1 MNVFGNCLWNSYLS
15 DSHIVQ
21 VLDMGFREYSEL
33 SPSLLGYDPCVDV
46 PQDHLARFVDMV
58 IEEALSGIERA
69 DGRGQPAY
77 DPRLCIKVLVY
88 GYATGVRSSRQ
99 LERNCRESLPYLL
112 LTRGDAPS
120 YRTLCTVRVEQGELL
135 DTAWIALFVSADG
148 LGLGRLGRVVVD
160 STKLRANA
168 SEEMTIVEDEYGLI
182 RAALTNAIAEAE
194 AVDAREDGGGYSGET
209 RTGKK
214 VDKCQMRDIVRSVRS
229 RLAKSKVQDSAT
241 VECVTAGD
249 NVDGVASDDS
259 ISDNS
264 DGQVQMTSRMVDRA
278 KEVIRGIDRATSEG
292 QKCLCLTDMD
302 ARFMHGGREKRLKQ
316 CHSLEVAIDR
326 DCALLVASGVTQVG
340 NDNGRLEGLVS
351 KSLVNEPWGVK
362 AVDGDS
368 GYFRTDSVARLIA
381 DGVDVCIPD
390 STTAC
395 ALHRSLPVLGLWN
408 PSSVALE
415 YDAIADVYRCSEG
428 NVLTRRPSRT
438 DKQGQ
443 RKINYQAC
451 RSCCGCRLH
460 SECMVTSVG
469 QQPRSKYK
477 HIFRRE
483 HSEVVLSS
491 LERFNDPVHR
501 ERYRQRASAVET
513 VFGFIRGTLGF
524 DRWLLRG
531 SEKTECEGQLMTL
544 AYQTRKVHKKW
555 AIASG

>member
-1 MNVFGNCLWNSYLS
+1 MNVFGNCLWNPYLS

-58 IEEALSGIERA
+58 IDEALSGIERA
-69 DGRGQPAY
+69 AGRGQPAY

-120 YRTLCTVRVEQGELL
+120 YRTLCSVRVEQGELL
-135 DTAWIALFVSADG
+135 DMAWIALFASADG
-148 LGLGRLGRVVVD
+148 LGMGRLGRVVVD

-168 SEEMTIVEDEYGLI
+168 SDEMTIVEDEYSLI
-182 RAALTNAIAEAE
+182 RAALANAIAEAE
-194 AVDAREDGGGYSGET
+194 AVDAREDGGVYSGET

-229 RLAKSKVQDSAT
+229 RLAKSKVQDSAAA
-241 VECVTAGD
+241 ECVTAEGAA
-249 NVDGVASDDS
+249 DGVASGDS

-264 DGQVQMTSRMVDRA
+264 DGRVQMTSRMVDRA
-278 KEVIRGIDRATSEG
+278 KEVIRGIERATSEG
-292 QKCLCLTDMD
+292 RTCLCLTDMD

-316 CHSLEVAIDR
+316 CHSLEVAVDR

-351 KSLVNEPWGVK
+351 KASLSEPSGVK

-368 GYFRTDSVARLIA
+368 GYFRTEPVARLIA
-381 DGVDVCIPD
+381 NGVDVCIPD

-395 ALHRSLPVLGLWN
+395 ALHRGLPVLPLLDPN
-408 PSSVALE
+408 SLPME
-415 YDAIADVYRCSEG
+415 YDTIADVYRCSEG
-428 NVLTRRPSRT
+428 NVLTRRPSPN

-443 RKINYQAC
+443 RTMRYQAC
-451 RSCCGCRLH
+451 RSCRECRLH
-460 SECMVTSVG
+460 SECVVARGS
-469 QQPRSKYK
+469 QQPRSRYK
-477 HIFRRE
+477 QLSRRE
-483 HSEVVLSS
+483 HCEVVSSS
-491 LERFNDPVHR
+491 LERFNDPSHR

-531 SEKTECEGQLMTL
+531 SENTERESQLMTL